1 MGDKATFDAFYY
13 AHCCGRP
20 YARDDEWLR
29 FFGGIAERIA
39 ADIGGFA
46 RAAAGN
52 ASRVLDAGCAMGL
65 LVEALVARGIDAHGV
80 DISDYAIA
88 QAAPAV
94 AARCR
99 VGSLASPDAMDGR
112 YDLIVCIEVL
122 EHMPPDEARAAL
134 ANICA
139 HTDDVLFSSSAT
151 DFGETTHVN
160 VQPPEA
166 WAEAFAREGFLRD
179 LDYDASYITPWAVRF
194 RRRSEPLPRIV
205 REYERTAARLMIE
218 RNELRQQVLQFD
230 RHVHTEAADAP
241 KLRAELAR
249 VNGQLLAAEQR
260 VAALDDTVRHM
271 ESSFFWRLRRVWTSI
286 RGLFEGTR

>member
-1 MGDKATFDAFYY
+1 MFDAFYY
-13 AHCCGRP
+13 AHSCGRP

-29 FFGGIAERIA
+29 FFGGIADRIE
-39 ADIGGFA
+39 ADITKPA
-46 RAAAGN
+46 
-52 ASRVLDAGCAMGL
+52 RVLDAGCAMGL

-80 DISDYAIA
+80 DISEYAIS

-94 AARCR
+94 AGRCR
-99 VGSLASPDAMDGR
+99 VASLTTPLEGR
-112 YDLIVCIEVL
+112 YDLVVCIEVL
-122 EHMPPDEARAAL
+122 EHMPPGEAQVAL

-139 HTDDVLFSSSAT
+139 HTDDVLFSSSPA

-160 VQPPEA
+160 VRPPEE
-166 WAEAFAREGFLRD
+166 WAEAFAREGLLRD

-194 RRRSEPLPRIV
+194 RRRAEPAPRIV

-230 RHVHTEAADAP
+230 RHVQTEAADAP

-249 VNGQLLAAEQR
+249 VNAELLAAQQR
-260 VAALDDTVRHM
+260 IAALDDTVRHM
-271 ESSFFWRLRRVWTSI
+271 EASVFWRLRGVWAAI
-286 RGLFEGTR
+286 RGVFGGQR